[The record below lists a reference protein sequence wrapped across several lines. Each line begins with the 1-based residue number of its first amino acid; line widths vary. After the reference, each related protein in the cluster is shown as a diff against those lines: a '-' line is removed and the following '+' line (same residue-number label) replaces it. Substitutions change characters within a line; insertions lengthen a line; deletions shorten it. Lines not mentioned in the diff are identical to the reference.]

1 MAVSMIGREI
11 LFFNLSLF
19 IFSMQPNPTIVLAE
33 SNRGDLENATE
44 LILKAL
50 GHDAGGRLNKAG
62 DQEQLFSY
70 LNKQGADILLL
81 DLLFSG
87 PNKGIP
93 LFRSLRRQYVQT
105 IIIPVIPEGADDLL
119 KIVLQLDTF
128 FYIKKPY
135 NRAEIEVAL
144 KRASEKIS
152 HASPAPGISDPC
164 GQSDFYGII
173 GKSPCMERLFDLIAR
188 IAEDDFSNVLIR
200 GESGTGKELVAKAI
214 HFHSRRKNN
223 NFVPVNC
230 AAIPDDLLESELFGH
245 TKGAFTGATQN
256 KIGRIQYADGGTLFL
271 DEIGDM
277 KASLQ
282 AKLLRVL
289 QEKEFEPVG
298 ALKATPVD
306 TRVLAATHCDLEQ
319 LVKEGRFREDLY
331 YRLSVIPLN
340 VPSLKNRKED
350 ISLLLDF
357 FIDTYTRKRGRE
369 PIGFSRQAL
378 SVLMQ
383 YDWRGNVRE
392 LENFVQHMC
401 ILFSGKKI
409 EPHDLPEKFLA
420 AALNTR
426 EIPTDTAEQGQSTPG
441 NPPLLR
447 EGTWNISDL
456 PWQEGRVDF
465 NQLINNLETQLIMQ
479 ALKIAG
485 GNKKEAARLLSLK
498 RTTLLEKMKK
508 KDLAGLGDT
517 VSGNDHLK

>member
-1 MAVSMIGREI
+1 MQR
-11 LFFNLSLF
+11 SL
-19 IFSMQPNPTIVLAE
+19 TIVLAE
-33 SNRGDLENATE
+33 SNREDRETAIE
-44 LILKAL
+44 LIRRTFRDNS
-50 GHDAGGRLNKAG
+50 GYTISKAG
-62 DQEQLFSY
+62 NEDELFSF
-70 LNKQGADILLL
+70 LHKKTVDILIL
-81 DLLFSG
+81 DLLFPA
-87 PNKGIP
+87 PNKGIT
-93 LFRSLRRQYVQT
+93 LFSALRKQYPKT
-105 IIIPVIPEGADDLL
+105 IIIPVIPEGADDLI

-135 NRAEIEVAL
+135 NPAEIEVAL

-152 HASPAPGISDPC
+152 HSTPPPVISDPG
-164 GQSDFYGII
+164 GQSIFYGII
-173 GKSPCMERLFDLIAR
+173 GKSPCMARLFDLIAR

-245 TKGAFTGATQN
+245 TKGAFTGAVQN

-319 LVKEGRFREDLY
+319 LVKEGKFREDLY

-340 VPSLKNRKED
+340 VPPLKNRKED
-350 ISLLLDF
+350 IPLLLDF
-357 FIDTYTRKRGRE
+357 FIETYTRKRGRE
-369 PIGFSRQAL
+369 PISFSKQVT
-378 SVLMQ
+378 SVLVN
-383 YDWRGNVRE
+383 YEWRGNVRE

-409 EPHDLPEKFLA
+409 EIHDLPEKFLSTA
-420 AALNTR
+420 ANCQEAL
-426 EIPTDTAEQGQSTPG
+426 IDTAEQVQSTPL
-441 NPPLLR
+441 NPLLFSDNPMHIS
-447 EGTWNISDL
+447 ELHWN
-456 PWQEGRVDF
+456 EGRIDF
-465 NQLINNLETQLIMQ
+465 NELINNLETQLIVQ
-479 ALKIAG
+479 ALRISG
-485 GNKKEAARLLSLK
+485 GNKKEAARLLNLK

-508 KDLAGLGDT
+508 KELVGLFDD
-517 VSGNDHLK
+517 VSENVHSK

>member
-1 MAVSMIGREI
+1 
-11 LFFNLSLF
+11 
-19 IFSMQPNPTIVLAE
+19 MQCSPTIALAE
-33 SNRGDLENATE
+33 SNSEDLEAAIELVRSTFSESSGCSINTAGNENELFSFLQKKTVDI
-44 LILKAL
+44 LILDLFFPAPDK
-50 GHDAGGRLNKAG
+50 GIS
-62 DQEQLFSY
+62 LFST
-70 LNKQGADILLL
+70 LRKQY
-81 DLLFSG
+81 
-87 PNKGIP
+87 P
-93 LFRSLRRQYVQT
+93 QT
-105 IIIPVIPEGADDLL
+105 IIIPVIPEGADDLI
-119 KIVLQLDTF
+119 KTVLQLDTF

-135 NRAEIEVAL
+135 SKAEIDVAL
-144 KRASEKIS
+144 KRASEKIIHS
-152 HASPAPGISDPC
+152 SPPPVISDPG
-164 GQSDFYGII
+164 GQSIFYGII
-173 GKSPCMERLFDLIAR
+173 GKSPCMTRLFDLIAR

-245 TKGAFTGATQN
+245 TKGAFTGAAQN

-277 KASLQ
+277 KATLQ

-340 VPSLKNRKED
+340 VPPLKSRKED
-350 ISLLLDF
+350 IPLLLDF
-357 FIDTYTRKRGRE
+357 FIDTYTKKRGRE
-369 PIGFSRQAL
+369 PISFSKQVA
-378 SVLMQ
+378 SVLVN
-383 YDWRGNVRE
+383 YEWRGNVRE

-409 EPHDLPEKFLA
+409 ELHDLPEKFLSA
-420 AALNTR
+420 AETQ
-426 EIPTDTAEQGQSTPG
+426 EIEIDTAGQTQPASR
-441 NPPLLR
+441 NPYIFSQNPM
-447 EGTWNISDL
+447 NISELHWTDG
-456 PWQEGRVDF
+456 PIDF
-465 NQLINNLETQLIMQ
+465 NELIDSFETQLIMQ
-479 ALKIAG
+479 ALKISG
-485 GNKKEAARLLSLK
+485 GNKKEAARLLNLK

-508 KDLAGLGDT
+508 KELVGLLDEL
-517 VSGNDHLK
+517 SGHLPVK

>member
-1 MAVSMIGREI
+1 
-11 LFFNLSLF
+11 
-19 IFSMQPNPTIVLAE
+19 MQPYPTIVLAE
-33 SNRGDLENATE
+33 SNRDDLENATE
-44 LILKAL
+44 LIQNAFS
-50 GHDAGGRLNKAG
+50 HDSKYLISKVGNE
-62 DQEQLFSY
+62 DQLFSV
-70 LNKQGADILLL
+70 LNKSGADILLL
-81 DLLFSG
+81 DLLFPE

-93 LFRSLRRQYVQT
+93 LFKTLRKQYGQT
-105 IIIPVIPEGADDLL
+105 IIIPVVPAGADDLL
-119 KIVLQLDTF
+119 KIILHLDIF

-135 NRAEIEVAL
+135 NGAEIEFTL
-144 KRASEKIS
+144 KRASEKIPRLS
-152 HASPAPGISDPC
+152 VAPDILGTCEHSN
-164 GQSDFYGII
+164 FHGII
-173 GKSPCMERLFDLIAR
+173 GKSPCMSRLFDLITK

-214 HFHSRRKNN
+214 HFHSKRNNN

-277 KASLQ
+277 KATLQ

-319 LVKEGRFREDLY
+319 LVREGRFREDLY
-331 YRLSVIPLN
+331 YRLSVIPLI
-340 VPSLKNRKED
+340 VPPLKSRKED
-350 ISLLLDF
+350 IPLLLDF

-369 PIGFSRQAL
+369 PISFSQQVL

-383 YDWRGNVRE
+383 YEWRGNVRE

-401 ILFSGKKI
+401 ILFSGKRI
-409 EPHDLPEKFLA
+409 ETKDLPEKFHLEA
-420 AALNTR
+420 AGTHESHADSAEQVQAALR
-426 EIPTDTAEQGQSTPG
+426 SPQ
-441 NPPLLR
+441 LLR
-447 EGTWNISDL
+447 EEPLNISDL
-456 PWQEGRVDF
+456 PWQEGRIDF
-465 NQLINNLETQLIMQ
+465 NELINTLETQLIIQ

-498 RTTLLEKMKK
+498 RTTLLEKIKK
-508 KDLAGLGDT
+508 KDLTGLLDN
-517 VSGNDHLK
+517 VSVNGHSE

>member
-1 MAVSMIGREI
+1 MRSIVSMQC
-11 LFFNLSLF
+11 S
-19 IFSMQPNPTIVLAE
+19 PTIALAE
-33 SNRGDLENATE
+33 SNREDLETAIE
-44 LILKAL
+44 LIRSAFTDNS
-50 GHDAGGRLNKAG
+50 GCTINTAGNE
-62 DQEQLFSY
+62 DELFSF
-70 LNKQGADILLL
+70 LQKKSVGILFL
-81 DLLFSG
+81 DLFFPTPSKGIILFST
-87 PNKGIP
+87 
-93 LFRSLRRQYVQT
+93 LRKRYPKT
-105 IIIPVIPEGADDLL
+105 IIIPVIPEGADDLI
-119 KIVLQLDTF
+119 KVILQLDTF

-135 NRAEIEVAL
+135 NPAEIQVAL
-144 KRASEKIS
+144 KRASEKIIHS
-152 HASPAPGISDPC
+152 PPVPAPSDLS
-164 GQSDFYGII
+164 GQSIFYGII
-173 GKSPCMERLFDLIAR
+173 GKSPCMARLFDLIAR

-298 ALKATPVD
+298 ALKAIPVD

-340 VPSLKNRKED
+340 VPALKSRKED
-350 ISLLLDF
+350 IPLLLDF
-357 FIDTYTRKRGRE
+357 FIETYTRKRGRE
-369 PIGFSRQAL
+369 PISFSKQVI
-378 SVLMQ
+378 SVLMN
-383 YDWRGNVRE
+383 YEWRGNVRE

-409 EPHDLPEKFLA
+409 EFLDLPEKFLSA
-420 AALNTR
+420 ANNQETQIDIVGQVQATPRQPYPFSENPMHISALHWN
-426 EIPTDTAEQGQSTPG
+426 
-441 NPPLLR
+441 
-447 EGTWNISDL
+447 EG
-456 PWQEGRVDF
+456 PVDF
-465 NQLINNLETQLIMQ
+465 NELINNLETQLIVQ
-479 ALKIAG
+479 ALRISG
-485 GNKKEAARLLSLK
+485 GNKKEAARLLNLK

-508 KDLAGLGDT
+508 KELVGLLDDASEHVPT
-517 VSGNDHLK
+517 K